1 MDHELAIVLPC
12 VGTSYIA
19 CVDQLAAGGAPSAYC
34 HSSISFTDCNGGLTM
49 PVLRK
54 LQEYLDQHGIKYQ
67 VVTHSLAYTAQEVAR
82 YQHIP
87 GKQVAKVVM
96 VKKQSGKSVM
106 LVLPA
111 SFQVDFAKLRQ
122 VLGEHAELEQEKEF
136 RVLFPGCEV
145 GAEPPFGNLFD
156 IDVVVDKSLAEDEEI
171 VFNGGSHWQTVKMRY
186 EDYERLVRPRVASF
200 AQHL

>member
-1 MDHELAIVLPC
+1 
-12 VGTSYIA
+12 
-19 CVDQLAAGGAPSAYC
+19 
-34 HSSISFTDCNGGLTM
+34 
-49 PVLRK
+49 
-54 LQEYLDQHGIKYQ
+54 
-67 VVTHSLAYTAQEVAR
+67 
-82 YQHIP
+82 
-87 GKQVAKVVM
+87 
-96 VKKQSGKSVM
+96 M

-145 GAEPPFGNLFD
+145 GAEPPFGNLLD

>member
-1 MDHELAIVLPC
+1 
-12 VGTSYIA
+12 
-19 CVDQLAAGGAPSAYC
+19 
-34 HSSISFTDCNGGLTM
+34 M

-54 LQEYLDQHGIKYQ
+54 LQEYLDQQGIKYQ

-96 VKKQSGKSVM
+96 VKKQSGRPVM

-111 SFQVDFAKLRQ
+111 SFKVDFARLRQ
-122 VLGEHAELEQEKEF
+122 VLGEPAELEQENEF

-156 IDVVVDKSLAEDEEI
+156 IDVVVDKSLAEDGEI
-171 VFNGGSHWQTVKMRY
+171 VFNGGSHWQTIKMRY
-186 EDYERLVRPRVASF
+186 EDYERLVRPRIAEF